1 VAPGTT
7 HDAQRADAR
16 LRSRAAPGIHDPD
29 PKHATDPST
38 DPDAV
43 RWGILST
50 ARINRKLLAGA
61 REAAG
66 VEVVAVGSRDR
77 ARGEAFAAEH
87 GIGRVHGSY
96 EDLLADD
103 DVEAVYAPL
112 PNSLHVP
119 WSIKALEAGK
129 HVLCEKPLTRRAA
142 DAEQAFDAAGRAG
155 RLLME
160 AFMWRYHAQT
170 DALVRLAREIAPL
183 RVVRAAFG
191 FPLPADPANVRWQ
204 GALEGGSLMDV
215 GCYCVSALRLLA
227 GEPERVAGEA
237 VVGGAGVDTRFAG
250 VLRFP
255 GDVLGMF
262 DCGFDV
268 PPRGSIEV
276 VGEGGTLVAE
286 DPWHGLAPR
295 LTRDGVA
302 IPVEA
307 VNPYRLELEDL
318 SAAIREGRE
327 PRLGRADAVGQA
339 RAIEALY
346 AARTQ
351 S

>member
-1 VAPGTT
+1 VNRPGG
-7 HDAQRADAR
+7 DS
-16 LRSRAAPGIHDPD
+16 LGGISLGGIP
-29 PKHATDPST
+29 P
-38 DPDAV
+38 V
-43 RWGILST
+43 RWGVLST
-50 ARINRKLLAGA
+50 ARINGKVLAGA

-87 GIGRVHGSY
+87 GIPRVHDGY
-96 EDLLADD
+96 EALLADD
-103 DVEAVYAPL
+103 EVEAVYIPL

-119 WSIKALEAGK
+119 WTVRALEAGK

-142 DAEQAFDAAGRAG
+142 EAEAAFDAAERAG

-160 AFMWRYHAQT
+160 GFMWRYHPQT

-191 FPLPADPANVRWQ
+191 FALPADPANVRWQ
-204 GALEGGSLMDV
+204 AALEGGALMDV

-227 GEPERVAGEA
+227 GEPERVHAEA
-237 VVGGAGVDTRFAG
+237 VAGGDGVDARFAG

-255 GDVLGMF
+255 GDVLGAF

-268 PPRGSIEV
+268 PPRGVIEV
-276 VGEGGTLVAE
+276 VGEGGTLVAD
-286 DPWHGLAPR
+286 DPWHGVSPR
-295 LTRDGVA
+295 LRRDGAELPIEVA
-302 IPVEA
+302 D
-307 VNPYRLELEDL
+307 PYRLELEDL
-318 SAAIREGRE
+318 SAAIRDGRA

-339 RAIEALY
+339 RVIEALY
-346 AARTQ
+346 AAAGA
-351 S
+351 